1 MSSPA
6 ILQLPSAL
14 QTVASTHHIT
24 QAAHTRAGQNLRHA
38 RENARPAFQP
48 SGRAESS
55 RAMSLPLPS
64 EAAST
69 TTNAFQDL
77 DHFIALGCLH
87 INDSVSRSRGPLLEG
102 LWAELLNLPEET
114 KLIIGDQAATL
125 LDAQWIRLFLL
136 QPGHDSQL
144 LHSII
149 RVYLLPEDWNR
160 RSIDRR
166 SQSLKKAL
174 QQLLSLIDTS
184 PIAWTGN
191 YQEEN
196 VRHFD
201 PWASAENVSLYYL
214 FNRLPSPVPDPAIIK
229 SRHTRAA
236 VCDLLKSAAPSGW
249 EEHGEQ
255 PLVGL
260 RTRLYPYQARS
271 ASLMIQR
278 EAAPQL
284 QLDPRL
290 ETRISPNGKVFYFGA
305 RDGSA
310 LQEPRYYEA
319 TRGGILAET
328 MGLGKTLCCLA
339 VILTTKGQYPQIP
352 DAYMP
357 PPPVRNQVGR
367 LSDMAISA
375 SARHSIS
382 AKTLLEQFEMANDVD
397 YTCLK
402 DVLDRNLPFY
412 EIPHVPTRLN
422 RTTEIHP
429 PRQIV
434 LCGGTIIVVPKNL
447 LHQWQS
453 EICKHVLPGA
463 LKVLVIDTTPSRVKV
478 KPMQQEAD
486 AMKLVS
492 ELPSPT
498 ELMSYDVVLFTRPRF
513 EKEIVDGTDDRGRR
527 LAAGVARVC
536 NCPYIGSTSLPDC
549 SCVDATTLYE
559 SPLRKL
565 HWLRIIIDEG
575 HSFSSSVSNAVLMA
589 KQIHAERRWIVSG
602 SKPLT
607 LLGVSMICSNIF
619 QHL

>member
-1 MSSPA
+1 MSVSA

-14 QTVASTHHIT
+14 QTAASTHHIT
-24 QAAHTRAGQNLRHA
+24 EAARTRADQNPKPA
-38 RENARPAFQP
+38 SENARHDCRS
-48 SGRAESS
+48 SGQAESS
-55 RAMSLPLPS
+55 RTLSLPIPS

-69 TTNAFQDL
+69 TTNAFKDL
-77 DHFIALGCLH
+77 DRFIALGCLH
-87 INDSVSRSRGPLLEG
+87 INDSIPRSRGPFLEG
-102 LWAELLNLPEET
+102 IWAELLNLQEET
-114 KLIIGDQAATL
+114 RLIIGDQAARL

-136 QPGHDSQL
+136 QPGHDSKC
-144 LHSII
+144 LHSTI
-149 RVYLLPEDWNR
+149 RLYLLPEDWNR

-166 SQSLKKAL
+166 SQSLKRAL
-174 QQLLSLIDTS
+174 QQLLALIDTS
-184 PIAWTGN
+184 PIAWAGD
-191 YQEEN
+191 YHEEN

-201 PWASAENVSLYYL
+201 PWASAENFSLYYL
-214 FNRLPSPVPDPAIIK
+214 FNKLPSPVPDPSMIK
-229 SRHTRAA
+229 NRYTRAA
-236 VCDLLKSAAPSGW
+236 VRDLLKSAAPSTW

-290 ETRISPNGKVFYFGA
+290 EIRTSPNGQVFYFGA

-310 LQEPRYYEA
+310 LQEPRFYEA

-357 PPPVRNQVGR
+357 PAPVRDRVGS
-367 LSDMAISA
+367 LLDMAA
-375 SARHSIS
+375 STIGRRSIS
-382 AKTLLEQFEMANDVD
+382 AKAVIEQSETAND
-397 YTCLK
+397 TNHASLK
-402 DVLDRNLPFY
+402 DALDRYLPFY
-412 EIPHVPTRLN
+412 EIPYVPTRLN

-429 PRQIV
+429 PHQMV
-434 LCGGTIIVVPKNL
+434 LCAGTIIVVPKNL

-453 EICKHVLPGA
+453 EIRKHVLPGG
-463 LKVLVIDTTPSRVKV
+463 LKVLVVDTTPSRVKT
-478 KPMQQEAD
+478 KPTQQETD
-486 AMKLVS
+486 TMKLVS

-513 EKEIVDGTDDRGRR
+513 EKEIEDGTDNRGRR
-527 LAAGVARVC
+527 LTAGVTRVC

-575 HSFSSSVSNAVLMA
+575 HSFSSSVSNAVLVA
-589 KQIHAERRWIVSG
+589 KQLHAERRWIVSG
-602 SKPLT
+602 SKSST
-607 LLGVSMICSNIF
+607 SLGVSAIVSNIF